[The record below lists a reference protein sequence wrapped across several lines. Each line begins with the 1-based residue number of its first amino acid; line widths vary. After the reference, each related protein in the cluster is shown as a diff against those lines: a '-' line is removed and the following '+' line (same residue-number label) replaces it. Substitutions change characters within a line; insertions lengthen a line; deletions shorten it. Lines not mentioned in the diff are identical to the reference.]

1 MKTKIGFLVLII
13 LGITGCSSPKFL
25 PSADTID
32 INHYGSHISVNYIT
46 GDKINGELIAINT
59 EEMVVL
65 TGSDEKNNKRCV
77 SFPLTEIK
85 SFRLAYASPKHYGW
99 TIPTFTLF
107 TIAHGWFLVLT
118 APINLITT
126 IAVTTSGE
134 NAFVYSNKNMTYDK
148 MKMFARFPQ
157 GLPPGI
163 DLANI
168 Q

>member
-1 MKTKIGFLVLII
+1 MKTRLEILLVIVLSV
-13 LGITGCSSPKFL
+13 TGCSSPKYL
-25 PSADTID
+25 PASDSID
-32 INHYGSHISVNYIT
+32 INHYGSHISINYIT
-46 GDKINGELIAINT
+46 GDKINGELIAINK

-65 TGSDEKNNKRCV
+65 MGTDNKNNKRCV

-85 SFRLAYASPKHYGW
+85 SFRLAYASPKNYGW

-107 TIAHGWFLVLT
+107 TIAHGYFFLLT